1 MARSAYREAVGY
13 FEQALSI
20 LPHLPEQSYTREQAV
35 DLRLALRSAL
45 FPSGDFKRI
54 LGVLRETEALAEA
67 LDDPRR
73 LGQVSVLLSTHFR
86 RLGDY
91 GQAIAAA
98 RRALAL
104 ATAGGDVIL
113 QALANLYI
121 GLGYAARGDYRQAID
136 CLRQTVASVDGAWH
150 HERFGQLFLPAV
162 TSRVCLAVCHAELGM
177 LAEGRALGAEGLRIA
192 EAVVH
197 PGSLMWAYLEIGLL
211 SVRQG
216 DLRRA
221 TSLLEQ
227 AMGICHEVDLSG
239 WRSPIAA
246 ALGAAYTL
254 GGRVADGM
262 SLFTPALEGSAA
274 TSASYQTLCR
284 LSMGEAQARA
294 GRLEEAHVC
303 AEGVLAYARTH
314 QARGSQA
321 YALRLLGDIA
331 AWREPPEIEP
341 AEAHYQQA
349 LALADELG
357 MRPLVAHCHLGLG
370 TLYARIGRRE
380 QARTALSAAIALY
393 RAMEMTYWLPQAE
406 IALAQVT

>member
-1 MARSAYREAVGY
+1 L
-13 FEQALSI
+13 Q
-20 LPHLPEQSYTREQAV
+20 
-35 DLRLALRSAL
+35 
-45 FPSGDFKRI
+45 
-54 LGVLRETEALAEA
+54 
-67 LDDPRR
+67 
-73 LGQVSVLLSTHFR
+73 STHFR

-136 CLRQTVASVDGAWH
+136 CLRQTVASLDGARH

-177 LAEGRALGAEGLRIA
+177 FAEGRALGAEGIRIA
-192 EAVVH
+192 EAVAH

-211 SVRQG
+211 FVRQG
-216 DLRRA
+216 DLRGA
-221 TSLLEQ
+221 TSLLAQ
-227 AMGICHEVDLSG
+227 AMGICHEVGLSG

-246 ALGAAYTL
+246 VLGAAYTL

-262 SLFTPALEGSAA
+262 SLLTQALEGSAA
-274 TSASYQTLCR
+274 ASASYQTLCR

-303 AEGVLAYARTH
+303 AETVLAYTRIH
-314 QARGSQA
+314 QARGYQA

-331 AWREPPEIEP
+331 ARRDPPEILL
-341 AEAHYQQA
+341 ADGLYRQA
-349 LALADELG
+349 LALADDLG
-357 MRPLVAHCHLGLG
+357 MRPLQAHCHRGLGL
-370 TLYARIGRRE
+370 LYAATGQRARVE
-380 QARTALSAAIALY
+380 LLSARTMY
-393 RAMEMTYWLPQAE
+393 QAMAMAFWLPE
-406 IALAQVT
+406 IEAVLAQVTEH